1 MPLVVLV
8 GAQWGDEGKGK
19 LVDHFAGEA
28 DVVVRFQG
36 GNNAGHTLVVD
47 DDQVIVHLIP
57 SGILH
62 PDKLCLIGNGVVID
76 PQVLCEEMDGL
87 RARHYFDD
95 DSRLVISTR
104 AHLIMP
110 YHRRLDLA
118 AENRKGE
125 NKIGTTGR
133 GIGPAYSDKMARTGL
148 RVHHLLEVERLPGLI
163 RAMVAE
169 KNLFLTQVLEE
180 APLDAEAVVEEFL
193 GYARRL
199 APYAGDVSKVIEERL
214 DQGHKVL
221 FEGAQGTMLD
231 IDHGTYPFVTSSN
244 TIAGAA
250 CTGAGVGPKRI
261 DKVIG
266 ISKAYTTR
274 VGSGPFPTEL
284 KDEIGARL
292 RERGKEFGATTGRP
306 RRCGWLD
313 IFALRYARRVNGL
326 TEIMITKLD
335 VLTGLDPIRICVGY
349 RCQGRLVEE
358 FPPDLETLERC
369 EPTWEEM
376 PGWQERLAGCRS
388 LDQLPRPA
396 RDYVRRIEALTGVPV
411 AAISVGAER
420 EETVVLRHPFEK

>member
-118 AENRKGE
+118 AENRKGR

-148 RVHHLLEVERLPGLI
+148 RFHHLLDPERLPGLI

-274 VGSGPFPTEL
+274 VGGGPFPTEL

-376 PGWQERLAGCRS
+376 PGWQENLAGCRS
-388 LDQLPRPA
+388 LEQLPRPA

>member
-62 PDKLCLIGNGVVID
+62 PKKLCLIGNGVVID
-76 PQVLCEEMDGL
+76 PAVLCGEIEEL
-87 RARHYFDD
+87 RAKGYFGDEK
-95 DSRLVISTR
+95 RLVISFR

-118 AENRKGE
+118 SESRKGE

-133 GIGPAYSDKMARTGL
+133 GIGPAYADKMARTGL
-148 RVHHLLEVERLPGLI
+148 RFHHLLDPERLPERI
-163 RAMVAE
+163 RAVVAE
-169 KNLFLTQVLEE
+169 KNAFLEQVLEE
-180 APLDAEAVVEEFL
+180 PPLDAEEVAAEFL
-193 GYARRL
+193 GYAQRL
-199 APYAGDVSKVIEERL
+199 GGYAGDVSRILEEEL
-214 DQGHKVL
+214 GQGRKVL

-244 TIAGAA
+244 TVAGAA
-250 CTGAGVGPKRI
+250 CTGAGIGPRQI
-261 DKVIG
+261 DQVVG

-274 VGSGPFPTEL
+274 VGGGPFPTEL
-284 KDEIGARL
+284 KDETGERL
-292 RERGKEFGATTGRP
+292 RERGGEYGATTGRP

-313 IFALRYARRVNGL
+313 AFGLRYARRVNGL
-326 TEIMITKLD
+326 TDLMITKLD
-335 VLTGLDPIRICVGY
+335 VLTGLNPIRVGVGY
-349 RCQGRLVEE
+349 RHRGRMLEDY
-358 FPPDLETLERC
+358 PPDLETLSEC
-369 EPTWEEM
+369 EPVWEEL
-376 PGWQERLAGCRS
+376 PGWDESLRACRS
-388 LDQLPRPA
+388 FASLPPPA
-396 RDYVRRIEALTGVPV
+396 QAYVKWIEQKVGVPV
-411 AAISVGAER
+411 AAISVGPER
-420 EETVVLRHPFEK
+420 EETIVLRHPFLS

>member
-47 DDQVIVHLIP
+47 DEQVIVHLIP

-62 PDKLCLIGNGVVID
+62 RGKLCLIGNGVVID
-76 PQVLCEEMDGL
+76 PQVLCEEIANL

-110 YHRRLDLA
+110 YHRRLDQA
-118 AENRKGE
+118 SENRKGDQ
-125 NKIGTTGR
+125 KIGTTGR

-148 RVHHLLEVERLPGLI
+148 RFHHLLDEQRLPDRI
-163 RAMVAE
+163 RSLVAE
-169 KNLFLTQVLEE
+169 KSTYLQQVWGESPLNAEE
-180 APLDAEAVVEEFL
+180 VILEFL
-193 GYARRL
+193 GYARCL
-199 APYAGDVSKVIEERL
+199 APYAGEVSRVL
-214 DQGHKVL
+214 DEQLGQGKRVL

-244 TIAGAA
+244 TVAGAA
-250 CTGAGVGPKRI
+250 CTGAGVGPRQI

-266 ISKAYTTR
+266 ITKAYTTR
-274 VGSGPFPTEL
+274 VGGGPFPTEL
-284 KDEIGARL
+284 QDEIGASL

-313 IFALRYARRVNGL
+313 AFALNYARRVNGL

-335 VLTGLDPIRICVGY
+335 VLTGLGPIRICVGY
-349 RCQGRLVEE
+349 QCQGRILEDY
-358 FPPDLETLERC
+358 PPDLETLEAC
-369 EPTWEEM
+369 EPVWEEL
-376 PGWQERLAGCRS
+376 PGWPESLRASRS
-388 LDQLPRPA
+388 FGSLPRPA
-396 RDYVRRIEALTGVPV
+396 QAYVRRIEQLVKVPV
-411 AAISVGAER
+411 AAISIGPER
-420 EETVVLRHPFEK
+420 EETVVIRHPFE